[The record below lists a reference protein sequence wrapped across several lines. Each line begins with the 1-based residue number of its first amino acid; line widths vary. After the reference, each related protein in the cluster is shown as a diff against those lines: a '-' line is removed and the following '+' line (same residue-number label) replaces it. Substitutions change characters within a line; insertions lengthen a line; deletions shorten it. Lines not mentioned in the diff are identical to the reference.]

1 MENSVAILF
10 GVMFA
15 LLFLGV
21 PIGVSIACA
30 MLALIRFA
38 PITKLTFIAQ
48 SLYSGLDNFTLL
60 SLPFFMIAG
69 TIMEGGGISR
79 RIVKAA
85 NSAIGNVTG
94 SLGMVSIIA
103 CMFFGAVS
111 GSAIATVAAI
121 GSIMLPAMA
130 QEGYNRTYA
139 TALIAV
145 AGSLGM
151 IVPPSTPMVVYGVT
165 NNVSIGALFMGGFLP
180 AMVVGGLLMTV
191 NYFTCRKYGW
201 VGKNHR
207 LSGKEIAKTFWDA
220 QCALLMPVIILGR
233 FIYRELTWRNIW
245 EMYKKNT
252 SFIGAMLFTFAP
264 AGALSSIFAYMK
276 IPARI
281 TAFFISISSNPYVI
295 LFMILILLLI
305 VGMFLETTPSMLL
318 ISPILLA
325 VVQEI
330 GVNPVHFGIF
340 MVLALCVGL
349 VTPPVAMDLFVA
361 QSMTGIDMISIARKG
376 KWFILSMIAATLII
390 LYVPWIS
397 LVLPKF
403 FGMIR

>member
-220 QCALLMPVIILGR
+220 KWALLMPVIILGR